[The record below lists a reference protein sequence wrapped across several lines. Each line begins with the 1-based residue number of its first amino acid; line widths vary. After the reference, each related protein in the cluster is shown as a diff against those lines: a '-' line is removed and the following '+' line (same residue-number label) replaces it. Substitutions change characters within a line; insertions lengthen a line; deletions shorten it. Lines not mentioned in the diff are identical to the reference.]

1 MNEKPFDRKKS
12 RETVLSM
19 TLEDVLREYKDAMKL
34 ANKYGDFCFTVYYA
48 NKINLI
54 EEIIKTFMGLDEE
67 TEGLITEGYGKTDK
81 DAESISHKTGQ
92 TE

>member
-67 TEGLITEGYGKTDK
+67 TEGLITEGYGKTD
-81 DAESISHKTGQ
+81 DYAESISHKTRQ